1 MLRHSAGRPPL
12 IAETAD
18 PMRIADL
25 PTPSLVLDRRV
36 LDANL
41 ARMRGR
47 AAELGVTL
55 RPHLKTAKSD
65 RVARLA
71 HGGETGP
78 ITVSTLA
85 EAAYFLDRG
94 FADMTYAVGVTPDKL
109 PALAE
114 LTARGASIGLLT
126 DDLEAARAI
135 GARGAELGLVFPVHV
150 EVDSGSGRGGLA
162 PGDPALVEIG
172 RVVDTAPGASLRG
185 VLTHAGMS
193 YQCDG
198 PAAIRVVAERER
210 ADAVAA
216 ADALRAAGLPCSVVS
231 VGSTPTAAFA
241 ESLDG
246 VTEMRPGVYM
256 FMDLFQA
263 ELGVCGESDI
273 AVSVTASV
281 VGHKPAVNR
290 LLIDAGALALS
301 QDSSLP
307 GYGRVAGAGDLRIA
321 SVHQEHGFVEG
332 PAPLPFDRYPVG
344 ARLRVL
350 PNHACMTAA
359 MYDRYYVVD
368 GGDEVVDEWDRC
380 RGW

>member
-1 MLRHSAGRPPL
+1 M
-12 IAETAD
+12 AD

-25 PTPSLVLDRRV
+25 PTPSLILDRRV

-41 ARMRGR
+41 ARMRDR
-47 AAELGVTL
+47 AAGLGVTL

-71 HGGETGP
+71 HAGESGP

-109 PALAE
+109 PALAA
-114 LTARGASIGLLT
+114 LTARGASLGLIT
-126 DDLEAARAI
+126 DDPEAARAI
-135 GARGAELGLVFPVHV
+135 GARGAELGVVFPVHV

-162 PGDPALVEIG
+162 PDDPALVEIG
-172 RVVDTAPGASLRG
+172 RIVDGAPGASLRG

-198 PAAIRVVAERER
+198 PAAIRAVAERER

-216 ADALRAAGLPCSVVS
+216 AEALRAAGLPCPVVS
-231 VGSTPTAAFA
+231 VGSTPTATFA
-241 ESLDG
+241 ERLDG

-263 ELGVCGESDI
+263 GIGVCGEDDI
-273 AVSVTASV
+273 AVSVVASV
-281 VGHKPAVNR
+281 VGHKPAANR

-301 QDSSLP
+301 QDSSLA
-307 GYGRVAGAGDLRIA
+307 GYGRIAAAGDLQVA

-332 PAPLPFDRYPVG
+332 ASPLPFDRYPVG
-344 ARLRVL
+344 ARVRVL